1 MFTRDKAA
9 EAPATPPVKE
19 VELPARPQEQASH
32 SPIQARPADHGAP
45 AKTRPASEP
54 SRISSALKVTGQLES
69 DEDIQI
75 DGHIE
80 GDIRARKVTIGAG
93 ATVKGTVFGED
104 VEVSGTVTGKIEA
117 TNVVL
122 SKSARMSGDVIHKA
136 LQIEKGAYIDGH
148 CRPQGP
154 SDAASSVPGGKR
166 GDKQS
171 MQ

>member
-1 MFTRDKAA
+1 MFSRDKAT

-32 SPIQARPADHGAP
+32 SPIQARPADHAAP

-117 TNVVL
+117 TSVVL

-148 CRPQGP
+148 CRPQG
-154 SDAASSVPGGKR
+154 SGDAASSVAIGK
-166 GDKQS
+166 KLS

>member
-1 MFTRDKAA
+1 MFSREKAT
-9 EAPATPPVKE
+9 EAPATPAVKE
-19 VELPARPQEQASH
+19 VEPPARPQEQAAA
-32 SPIQARPADHGAP
+32 SPIQARPVDHGSA
-45 AKTRPASEP
+45 AKTRPASEA

-80 GDIRARKVTIGAG
+80 GDIKARRVIIGAG
-93 ATVKGTVFGED
+93 ATVKGTVSGDD

-117 TNVVL
+117 ASVVL
-122 SKSARMSGDVIHKA
+122 SKSARMSGDVVHKA

-148 CRPQGP
+148 CRPQGQ
-154 SDAASSVPGGKR
+154 SDSAASIPIGK
-166 GDKQS
+166 KQS

>member
-1 MFTRDKAA
+1 MFSREKAT
-9 EAPATPPVKE
+9 EAPATPAVKE
-19 VELPARPQEQASH
+19 VESPARPQEQAAA
-32 SPIQARPADHGAP
+32 SPIQARPVDHGSP
-45 AKTRPASEP
+45 AKTRPASEA

-80 GDIRARKVTIGAG
+80 GDIKARRVIIGVG
-93 ATVKGTVFGED
+93 ATVKGTVSGDD

-148 CRPQGP
+148 CRPQGQ
-154 SDAASSVPGGKR
+154 SDSAASIPIGK
-166 GDKQS
+166 KQS

>member
-1 MFTRDKAA
+1 MFSREKAT
-9 EAPATPPVKE
+9 EAPATPAVKE
-19 VELPARPQEQASH
+19 VEPPARPQEQAAA
-32 SPIQARPADHGAP
+32 SPMQARPVDHGSA
-45 AKTRPASEP
+45 AKTRPASEA

-80 GDIRARKVTIGAG
+80 GDIKARRVIIGAG
-93 ATVKGTVFGED
+93 ATVKGTVSGDD

-117 TNVVL
+117 ASVVL

-148 CRPQGP
+148 CRPQGQ
-154 SDAASSVPGGKR
+154 SDSAGSIPIGK
-166 GDKQS
+166 KQS